1 MFDVKQLVCGM
12 TWYVESQNTY
22 LLASETCEMLQF
34 YLPSRPSPSIPLQF
48 GNLQEDWEHNQ
59 KIIDTRVVETL
70 IKTQLTECVRIL
82 YVFKDQCCMDLKT
95 PAGFCSA
102 HPSTCLFKS
111 LATLASATDMCCSFQ
126 EQTYHWRELAQRYPK
141 ELGVRKCVSWEN
153 PYILPLFRLYFW

>member
-1 MFDVKQLVCGM
+1 MRTQKKKLVEERMFDVKQLVCGM

-34 YLPSRPSPSIPLQF
+34 YLPSRPSPSIVSRYSL
-48 GNLQEDWEHNQ
+48 E
-59 KIIDTRVVETL
+59 
-70 IKTQLTECVRIL
+70 TECVRIL

-126 EQTYHWRELAQRYPK
+126 EQTYHWKELAQRYPK